1 MSQERLNGL
10 IMISIENEYLDKL
23 NFDNLIEELL
33 QKMQGEVI
41 FFESDRANYKTP

>member
-1 MSQERLNGL
+1 
-10 IMISIENEYLDKL
+10 MISIENEYLDKP

-41 FFESDRANYKTP
+41 FFESDCANYKTP

>member
-10 IMISIENEYLDKL
+10 TMISIENEYLDKL

-33 QKMQGEVI
+33 QKIQGEVI
-41 FFESDRANYKTP
+41 FFESDHANYKTP